1 MFVLRVSGIGWS
13 QRPAQGC
20 PSALRATMQKGLKER
35 RAVSAE
41 HRFGIGLRNP
51 FRSGFQSRSMTQ
63 AARKTECAEIRANNG
78 PQVCHRQA
86 CTHASTQFIAIP
98 ATADVVHGRA
108 IFRDRSMPRG
118 TYFASVLATAFAA
131 AVLLVSGVVRAQT
144 DFPSRRIHVIV
155 PYPAG
160 GIVDIA
166 TRIVS
171 DKLAE
176 IWRQPIVVE
185 AKPGANGNIGWDQVA
200 RAEPDGY
207 TWTFLGPATM
217 ANPRMYAKLS
227 WSEKSFLPVGAM
239 VWAPSTLVVHPSL
252 PVGTMTEFI
261 DYVRAHPGVLNWGS
275 PGTGTSQHL
284 NAAIFL
290 NATKL
295 TMLAVPYGGQPPAI
309 VDLMANRIQF
319 MVASTGL
326 VAQHI
331 NSGALK
337 PLAVLSTT
345 RSPLIRSV
353 PTMTEA
359 GYPEVNVVAW
369 YGYGVPRGTP
379 GSVIDKIAAGFN
391 QATKDAKV
399 RELLEKQ
406 ALQPIE
412 PMTLGQIAELY
423 AADTEKYA
431 KVIRETGLRL
441 SE

>member
-1 MFVLRVSGIGWS
+1 
-13 QRPAQGC
+13 
-20 PSALRATMQKGLKER
+20 
-35 RAVSAE
+35 
-41 HRFGIGLRNP
+41 
-51 FRSGFQSRSMTQ
+51 
-63 AARKTECAEIRANNG
+63 
-78 PQVCHRQA
+78 
-86 CTHASTQFIAIP
+86 
-98 ATADVVHGRA
+98 
-108 IFRDRSMPRG
+108 MPRG
-118 TYFASVLATAFAA
+118 TYLAAVFAIAFAA
-131 AVLLVSGVVRAQT
+131 ALLLVSSVATAQT

-166 TRIVS
+166 TRIVT

-176 IWRQPIVVE
+176 GWRQPIVVE
-185 AKPGANGNIGWDQVA
+185 TKPGANGNIGWDQVA

-227 WSEKSFLPVGAM
+227 WSERSFVPVGAT

-252 PVGTMTEFI
+252 PVGTVKEFI
-261 DYVRAHPGVLNWGS
+261 DYVRARPGVLNWGS

-295 TMLAVPYGGQPPAI
+295 SMLAVPYGGQPPAI

-337 PLAVLSTT
+337 PLSILGTT
-345 RSPLIRSV
+345 RSLLMPNV
-353 PTMTEA
+353 PTVTEA
-359 GYPEVNVVAW
+359 GYPEINVVAW

-379 GSVIDKIAAGFN
+379 PPVVLRVMAGFN
-391 QATKDAKV
+391 DAMRDAKV

-406 ALQPIE
+406 TLQPMA
-412 PMTLGQIAELY
+412 PMTAGELAELY